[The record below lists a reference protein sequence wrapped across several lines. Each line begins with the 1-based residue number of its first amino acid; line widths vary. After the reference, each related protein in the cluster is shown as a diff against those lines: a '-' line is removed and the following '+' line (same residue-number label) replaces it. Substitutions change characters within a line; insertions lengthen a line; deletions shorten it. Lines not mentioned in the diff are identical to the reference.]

1 MTSTRKS
8 NEVNRPVQIN
18 RLLSAVFQS
27 KKWHS
32 KLELHRVFAFWDATV
47 GREIA
52 AVAQPS
58 LIRGQILWVKV
69 ADSVWMQQLHLQKM
83 LLLEK
88 INEQLHGEKIS
99 DIRFQLN
106 SSLTPPPAPEVKKA
120 KPVLLDKKEEQ
131 KFDKLISSLDN
142 EDLKASLKSLWVKMH
157 TKEAKSEK

>member
-1 MTSTRKS
+1 MAGIKQSS
-8 NEVNRPVQIN
+8 DGNRPVEIS
-18 RLLSAVFQS
+18 RLLASVFQN

-47 GREIA
+47 GRSIA

-58 LIRGQILWVKV
+58 LIRGHVLWVKV

-88 INEQLHGEKIS
+88 INQQLHGEKIT

-106 SSLTPPPAPEVKKA
+106 SALKPPPPPEIKKN
-120 KPVLLDKKEEQ
+120 KPVLLDKKKEQ
-131 KFDKLISSLDN
+131 EFDKLISSLKND
-142 EDLKASLKSLWVKMH
+142 DLKDSLKSLWVKMQM
-157 TKEAKSEK
+157 KG